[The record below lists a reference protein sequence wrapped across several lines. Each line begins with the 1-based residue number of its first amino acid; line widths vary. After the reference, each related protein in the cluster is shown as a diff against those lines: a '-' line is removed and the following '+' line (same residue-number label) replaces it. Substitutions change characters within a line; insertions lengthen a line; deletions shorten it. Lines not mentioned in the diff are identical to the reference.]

1 MNPTWWLRR
10 LRVRGA
16 DLILAG
22 FLLLWVAMA
31 PALGADNPMPRPPEL
46 EHDVQFW
53 VRVYSEVDTNSGF
66 IHDDQ
71 NLAIV
76 YETLHF
82 APNSAPHD
90 RQRTVEAARD
100 HYVEILRRLAGATGP
115 LSAEDQRIRDM
126 WGAEGTPQRLLDATD
141 HIRFQLGQSD
151 RFRE

>member
-1 MNPTWWLRR
+1 MNPTCSPRR
-10 LRVRGA
+10 LMARVA
-16 DLILAG
+16 DLIFVSA
-22 FLLLWVAMA
+22 LLLWLTAA

-82 APNSAPHD
+82 APNSLPHE
-90 RQRTVEAARD
+90 RQKTVEAAGD
-100 HYVEILRRLAGATGP
+100 ACAEI
-115 LSAEDQRIRDM
+115 
-126 WGAEGTPQRLLDATD
+126 
-141 HIRFQLGQSD
+141 
-151 RFRE
+151 